1 MVKWSLFLQCKWNPK
16 RYTTRSLLRSRRII
30 SDELRTNQIKVHV
43 GDYHT
48 SGFVHWPRLI
58 SLRFGQLPKSW
69 LYTLRNLRLFGTI
82 FRFEESL
89 LAIEMPLSRPDINAK
104 NLLLSHCISVS
115 VSAISGSRRVE
126 YSQGNSSEILLA
138 YQKKVFQPA
147 FASRVGSGWRRA
159 KIISQEDCSCH
170 LTSQS
175 TIYYEKRKRRRKGM

>member
-1 MVKWSLFLQCKWNPK
+1 MVKWSLFLQCKRNPK

-30 SDELRTNQIKVHV
+30 SDELRTNQINVHV

-126 YSQGNSSEILLA
+126 YSQGNGSEILLLIKKRFFNRLLHLELGA
-138 YQKKVFQPA
+138 VRDAQK
-147 FASRVGSGWRRA
+147 
-159 KIISQEDCSCH
+159 
-170 LTSQS
+170 
-175 TIYYEKRKRRRKGM
+175 